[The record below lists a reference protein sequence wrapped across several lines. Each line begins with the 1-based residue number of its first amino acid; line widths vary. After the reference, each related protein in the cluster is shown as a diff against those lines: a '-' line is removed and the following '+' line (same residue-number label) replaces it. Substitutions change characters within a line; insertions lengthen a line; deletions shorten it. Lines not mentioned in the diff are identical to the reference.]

1 MLIIF
6 DLDDT
11 LIDTTGFITPF
22 KLKLTLRSLIQEAKL
37 SDRSFD
43 QMYEKL
49 LELDKKYLKASKA
62 FLHFAAD
69 LSIPAHKV
77 QKAMENL
84 TTPLPDDFEV
94 PMTFGAAKV
103 LKELSGIAKMAIV
116 TAGEKSYQWDKLK
129 KAGIDTSDFCMIAIS
144 EDSMKKP
151 IYQKIGSQFTQD
163 GECVWVVGDRP
174 EVDLRPG
181 LELGFNTI
189 HMQWG
194 RGAFFKNEASW
205 VNFSINDLTEIKG
218 IIK

>member
-11 LIDTTGFITPF
+11 LIDTTGAITPF
-22 KLKLTLRSLIQEAKL
+22 KLKLALKSLIQEAKL
-37 SDRSFD
+37 SDGSFD
-43 QMYEKL
+43 QMYQKL
-49 LELDKKYLKASKA
+49 LQLDKKYLKASKA
-62 FLHFAAD
+62 FLRFAAD
-69 LSIPAHKV
+69 LSIPVNQV
-77 QKAMENL
+77 QKAMETL

-94 PMTFGAAKV
+94 PMTLGAAEV
-103 LKELSGIAKMAIV
+103 LKELSSIAKMAIV
-116 TAGEKSYQWDKLK
+116 TAGEKTYQWDKLK

-151 IYQKIGSQFTQD
+151 IYQEICSQFAQN
-163 GECVWVVGDRP
+163 GERVWVVGDRP
-174 EVDLRPG
+174 EVDLKPG
-181 LELGFNTI
+181 FELGFNTI

-205 VNFSINDLTEIKG
+205 ANFSINDLTEIKG